1 MSNIATP
8 QTPSTPAVIAFELLT
23 LPSPTG
29 KQGLSVRALMDAAAA
44 RLMIAG
50 MTGASTGLKY
60 TNGEIAQWMATIL
73 SSHFEG
79 SGHDLEW
86 ADSAIIADKAAFGSA
101 YALRGSLDSVEATAS
116 ALREA
121 ATALIN
127 RTGKFCLI
135 EYGYCDVK
143 GKAPSLSDWTDLH
156 AGKVIGRVAN
166 SDSMAT
172 AFMIFTDQRA
182 ALKSAKAEA
191 QAHSQGQSNAAHTS
205 ASIIA
210 AAVALDSVG
219 DDE

>member
-8 QTPSTPAVIAFELLT
+8 QIPSTPAVIAFELLT

-73 SSHFEG
+73 STHYEG
-79 SGHDLEW
+79 SGHDLKW
-86 ADSAIIADKAAFGSA
+86 ADSAVIADKPTFGSA
-101 YALRGSLDSVEATAS
+101 YAMRGSLASVEATAS

-143 GKAPSLSDWTDLH
+143 SKAPSLSDWTELH

-166 SDSMAT
+166 SESMAT
-172 AFMIFTDQRA
+172 TFMIFTDQRA

-191 QAHSQGQSNAAHTS
+191 QAQGQSNAAHTS

-210 AAVALDSVG
+210 AAVALNSIG

>member
-1 MSNIATP
+1 MNTIANP
-8 QTPSTPAVIAFELLT
+8 QTPCTPAVIAFELLT
-23 LPSPTG
+23 LPSPTS

-44 RLMIAG
+44 RLMVAG
-50 MTGASTGLKY
+50 MTGASTGLKF

-73 SSHFEG
+73 SSQYQG
-79 SGHDLEW
+79 SGHDLDW
-86 ADSAIIADKAAFGSA
+86 ADSSIIADTPTFGSA
-101 YALRGSLDSVEATAS
+101 YALRASLDSVEATAS

-121 ATALIN
+121 ATTLIH

-143 GKAPSLSDWTDLH
+143 GKAPSLSDWTELH
-156 AGKVIGRVAN
+156 ADKVIGRVAH
-166 SDSMAT
+166 SESMST

-191 QAHSQGQSNAAHTS
+191 QGLGQSNTAQTS

-210 AAVALDSVG
+210 AAVALDSIG